1 MDSLL
6 ALIAKH
12 LVFPGKVIFRT
23 MVDTNESPSKFK
35 VNYYGKLEATFKTRV
50 IKRYIMNM

>member
-6 ALIAKH
+6 AQSAKH

-23 MVDTNESPSKFK
+23 MVDTTESPSKFK
-35 VNYYGKLEATFKTRV
+35 VNYLGKFEATFKTRV
-50 IKRYIMNM
+50 RKRYIMNM